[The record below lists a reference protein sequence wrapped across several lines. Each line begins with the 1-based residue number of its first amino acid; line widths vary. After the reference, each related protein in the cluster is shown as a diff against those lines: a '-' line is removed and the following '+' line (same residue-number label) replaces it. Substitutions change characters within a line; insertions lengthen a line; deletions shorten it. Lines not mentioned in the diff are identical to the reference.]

1 MTRADRNTHLLVEEL
16 DQGTDPTS
24 IIVLGEQPEEWQLA
38 LERVKREEREERGWN
53 EAWRRARLGS
63 EVPPDA
69 GVREAWGEEEEWAFR
84 ISFCRAEHDV
94 EELETLADEFV
105 HDDDDDATVECAPCP
120 ELLSLSDHDD
130 MTREIV
136 IPPALLE
143 AMVQ

>member
-1 MTRADRNTHLLVEEL
+1 VTRADRNTQVLVEEL
-16 DQGTDPTS
+16 ELGSDPTS
-24 IIVLGEQPEEWQLA
+24 IIVLGEQPDEWQLA
-38 LERVKREEREERGWN
+38 LERVKCEERHWD
-53 EAWRRARLGS
+53 EALRRARLGS

-69 GVREAWGEEEEWAFR
+69 GVRQTWDEEEEWAFR
-84 ISFCRAEHDV
+84 ISFCRAEQDLGD
-94 EELETLADEFV
+94 LETLADEFV
-105 HDDDDDATVECAPCP
+105 HDDDATVECAPCP